1 MILREVDALWAAD
14 EFINY
19 FKKFQTIEDYIRFT
33 KKAAVAERTKSI
45 VYSKR

>member
-14 EFINY
+14 EFIDY

-33 KKAAVAERTKSI
+33 KRQQLQKEQNQLCL
-45 VYSKR
+45 